1 MGDALDQTIE
11 VDAALLQAAEVF
23 GEGLLPVE
31 VPLIHDAL
39 DLGKRETELP
49 VEENL
54 LQQIDFILSIQP
66 ITGGRDPRWLQETDL
81 IGWAQGTG
89 GHP

>member
-1 MGDALDQTIE
+1 MGDALDQTIAT
-11 VDAALLQAAEVF
+11 DASLLQAEEVLGKSRF
-23 GEGLLPVE
+23 PVE